1 MTEHLAILRKGVE
14 VWNKWRTEHPEIIPL
29 LAETDLREVDLTDA
43 NLVQARLSG
52 ANLRKAVLESADL
65 TGAHLGGAHLGGAI
79 FRRAILERAYLSGA
93 QMRSVNLR
101 GVNLTHANFEGT
113 NVRGSNLRGA
123 RLRHANL
130 YRANF
135 TGADC
140 RGVDFG
146 EADLRR
152 ADFRESNLR
161 RAKFH
166 RAKMGNTILAF
177 TTLREVKGLESVA
190 HSGPSALDSEAL
202 FRYYP
207 YLPEN
212 FLRGIGTPESL
223 IDYLPSLARQAI
235 DFYSCFISYSHKDKS
250 FARRLHDQLQASGIR
265 CWLDEH
271 QMLPGDDMYDEVDR
285 GIRLWDKSI
294 LCCSECSLSSWWVDH
309 EIDAAFSKER
319 ELMKERGEK
328 VLTLIPLNL
337 DGYLFTENWRSGK
350 AQQVRSRL
358 AADFT
363 GWEHD
368 NTKFEEQFERLVR
381 ALRADTGGREPTP
394 RSKL

>member
-14 VWNKWRTEHPEIIPL
+14 VWNKWRSEYPAVIPN
-29 LAETDLREVDLTDA
+29 LAETDLREIELTEA
-43 NLVQARLSG
+43 NLAQARLSG
-52 ANLRKAVLESADL
+52 ANLRKAVLQKADL
-65 TGAHLGGAHLGGAI
+65 SGAHLGGAHLGGAM
-79 FRRAILERAYLSGA
+79 FRHANLERAYLSGA

-101 GVNLTHANFEGT
+101 GVNLRHADFEGT
-113 NVRGSNLRGA
+113 NLRGGNLRGA
-123 RLRHANL
+123 RLRNANL
-130 YRANF
+130 YRANL

-152 ADFRESNLR
+152 ADFREANLR

-166 RAKMGNTILAF
+166 RAKMGNTVLAF
-177 TTLREVKGLESVA
+177 ATLREVEGLESVA
-190 HSGPSALDSEAL
+190 HSGPSALDADTL
-202 FRYYP
+202 FRYYSH
-207 YLPEN
+207 LSDA

-223 IDYLPSLARQAI
+223 IDYLPSLTHQAI
-235 DFYSCFISYSHKDKS
+235 DFYSCFISYSHEDKA
-250 FARRLHDQLQASGIR
+250 FARRLHDQLQGLGIR

-271 QMLPGDDMYDEVDR
+271 QMLPGDDIYDQVDR

-294 LCCSECSLSSWWVDH
+294 LCCSESSLGSWWVDH

-328 VLTLIPLNL
+328 ALILIPLNL
-337 DGYLFTENWRSGK
+337 DGYLFTGNWRSGK

-368 NTKFEEQFERLVR
+368 NAKFEEQFERLVR
-381 ALRADTGGREPTP
+381 ALRADAGGREPIP